1 MSHKGAKGRARRRV
15 RSTGT
20 KVSARADSSPES
32 YADLEQQLQACKR
45 ELAHAREH
53 LARALER
60 QTATSEVL
68 HVISSSA
75 GELAPVFQAVL
86 ENAVRLCD
94 AKFGTLNLYEGKAF
108 RNVALHNAPAE
119 YTKMRRGVVIH
130 PDPRTSLGRIVST
143 RELVHVED
151 LRSTQPYLEGNPD
164 VHALSDLAGA
174 RSLVTVPMLKDNE
187 LMGVIGIYR
196 QEVRPFNDKQ
206 IELVKNFAAQA
217 AIAIE
222 NTRLLNE
229 LRESLQQQTATADVL
244 KVISSSPNELEPVF
258 RTILENAIRVCDA
271 KFGTLFRYDAEALH
285 LAAGIGTPP
294 ALAEFQRGR
303 GAFRPEVGTLH
314 HRVLQTRQLA
324 HSADYA
330 AEPNP
335 GNAATLGGA
344 RSTVVVPML
353 KDDELIGTIV
363 IYRQEV
369 RPFTDKQVQLV
380 QNFAH
385 QAVIAIENVRLLT
398 ELRESLQ
405 QQTATADV
413 LKVISRS
420 TCTPCSIHL
429 CSPLRCCARRT
440 TRPFGVR
447 MATGSSSSPITVR
460 SLSSLSR
467 WFVGQSRA
475 GRFSIGELSILLTC
489 RPRRTNFPRP
499 AKTHDVG
506 ASARYF
512 ASP

>member
-1 MSHKGAKGRARRRV
+1 
-15 RSTGT
+15 
-20 KVSARADSSPES
+20 
-32 YADLEQQLQACKR
+32 LEQQLQACKR

-68 HVISSSA
+68 RVISSSA

-174 RSLVTVPMLKDNE
+174 RSLVTVPMLKENE

-271 KFGTLFRYDAEALH
+271 KFGTLFRYDGEALH